1 MHLLSTQPGR
11 FVEDESVVTR
21 LEQTPGEI
29 VVLSSADSTLSLLA
43 AARNRLQQEGA
54 GYPELRLANLMH
66 LRQPASLDL
75 YVDELLRHARVLV
88 IDHLGGASA
97 WRYGLEQIEQLAR
110 STLAQPVCRLLWQYL
125 RAGGGANARQFLR
138 ALAHHGLGQGDAPE
152 PPRVLPP
159 LMLHVPAVAGTAD
172 APGTPVALPGDS
184 AVAGI
189 DQLRARWKPGLP
201 MVALVFYRSHLQS
214 GNTAAFDAIVATL
227 EAEGMNVLPLAVYSL
242 KESLCLDGLRR
253 LCAEHAVELVLNTT
267 AFAAL
272 GMDSGEGGTP
282 QMQELAGD
290 APVFQLVV
298 SGGNRED
305 WLADSQGLRPRD
317 IAMQIALPEMDG
329 RIITRAVSFK
339 GLSYRCAL
347 TQTDVVDYQ
356 ADEERVHFVAR
367 LARAWCRLRELP
379 RATSASR

>member
-21 LEQTPGEI
+21 LDQTPGEI
-29 VVLSSADSTLSLLA
+29 VVISSADSTLSLLA
-43 AARNRLQQEGA
+43 AARGRLQEEGVA
-54 GYPELRLANLMH
+54 YPELRLANLMH

-75 YVDELLRHARVLV
+75 YVDEVLRHAKVLV

-97 WRYGLEQIEQLAR
+97 WRYGLEQIEQLARKKGLKLAVFSGDQKEDPDLLAR

-138 ALAHHGLGQGDAPE
+138 ALAYQGLGQGDAPE

-159 LMLHVPAVAGTAD
+159 LMLHVP
-172 APGTPVALPGDS
+172 GTPLALLGDT

-201 MVALVFYRSHLQS
+201 MVALLFYRSHLQS
-214 GNTAAFDAIVATL
+214 GNTAAFDAIAATL

-253 LCAEHAVELVLNTT
+253 LCAEHAVQLVLNTT

-272 GMDSGEGGTP
+272 GMDSGEGGTQP
-282 QMQELAGD
+282 MQELAGD

-329 RIITRAVSFK
+329 RIITRAVSF
-339 GLSYRCAL
+339 
-347 TQTDVVDYQ
+347 
-356 ADEERVHFVAR
+356 
-367 LARAWCRLRELP
+367 
-379 RATSASR
+379 